1 MPVRLMLA
9 VGHVSCLE
17 ERFALILRKFRRG
30 AGDWDVI
37 FQWRPAL
44 VWIRAKCRIEPCRP
58 LRRAPRSKQPL
69 TSHRA

>member
-17 ERFALILRKFRRG
+17 EKFALIPRKFRRG

-37 FQWRPAL
+37 FQWHPAL
-44 VWIRAKCRIEPCRP
+44 VWIRD
-58 LRRAPRSKQPL
+58 
-69 TSHRA
+69 